1 MTSKSNQVPY
11 FSFKKAPIYLQ
22 NKWFEALKTTIRQ
35 GVFVRGLEVEQFE
48 KLWAS
53 KLKIKHALG
62 VSNGQ
67 DGLIIALRALG
78 VKPGEK
84 VLVPAHS
91 FIATHNAIVSI
102 GAIPVSI
109 DVDSNGLLDVSLL
122 PSEDPKIS
130 AIIAVHMHGQ
140 VCDMPRIVEWAKK
153 SRVIVIEDASQGHLA
168 SIGNS
173 YAGTFG
179 DVGVFSLYPTKN
191 LGALGDAG
199 VVVTNSQEIYEK
211 MRSLSNY
218 GSSSS
223 DKYFHDQFGLN
234 NRLDEIQAAI
244 LNVNVQYLEEWNTTR
259 RNIAFKYFEGLKD
272 TGVKFLQ
279 EPIDGNI
286 WHHFCILH
294 PERDRIR
301 QELSNRGV
309 GTEIH
314 YPKVA
319 ANEYEKYSNLQITSF
334 PRAEMIANQ
343 VLSLPNSQWH
353 TSDDI
358 DYVIE
363 VLRVVLSGLK

>member
-1 MTSKSNQVPY
+1 MTSKSKLVPY
-11 FSFKKAPIYLQ
+11 FSFKKAPVELQ
-22 NKWFEALKTTIRQ
+22 NKWLEALKSTISE
-35 GVFVRGLEVEQFE
+35 GVFIKGSEVDHFE
-48 KLWAS
+48 KSWAF
-53 KLKIKHALG
+53 KLKTNHALG

-78 VKPGEK
+78 VKAGEK
-84 VLVPAHS
+84 VLVPSHS

-102 GAIPVSI
+102 GAIPVSV

-122 PSEDPKIS
+122 SSVDPKVS

-140 VCDMPRIVEWAKK
+140 VCDMPRILEWAKK
-153 SRVIVIEDASQGHLA
+153 SHVLVIEDASQAHLA
-168 SIGNS
+168 AIGNK

-199 VVVTNSQEIYEK
+199 VVVTDSNEIYEK
-211 MRSLSNY
+211 MKSLSNY
-218 GSSSS
+218 GSSGS
-223 DKYFHDQFGLN
+223 DKYLHDQFGLN

-244 LNVNVQYLEEWNTTR
+244 LNVNVQYLDEWNHTR
-259 RNIAFKYFEGLKD
+259 KNIAFKYFEGLKD
-272 TGVKFLQ
+272 TEVKFLQ

-294 PERDRIR
+294 HERDRIR
-301 QELSNRGV
+301 QELTNRGI

-314 YPKVA
+314 YPHVA

-353 TSDDI
+353 TPDDI
-358 DYVIE
+358 DYVIKVIQE
-363 VLRVVLSGLK
+363 ILPSLK